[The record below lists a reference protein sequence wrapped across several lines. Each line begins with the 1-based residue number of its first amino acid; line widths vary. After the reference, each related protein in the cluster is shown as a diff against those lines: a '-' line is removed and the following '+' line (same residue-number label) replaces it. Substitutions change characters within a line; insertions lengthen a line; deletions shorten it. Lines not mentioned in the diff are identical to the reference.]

1 MTRTTINNLCFISP
15 ELISGMCAGGGP
27 ARFSEPASPQ
37 TVPLF
42 PLPLQDNLDRFP
54 VFFVAGFRDA
64 DFDPVRRW
72 PVAARMCHCATDSAI
87 AHHITEQSVMRR
99 FPPDAVAHAAPM
111 KSVNVRKAIDRSLP
125 ATRMASY
132 ADCQIAC
139 RFWLTLDHFFT
150 FNPSSTSRR
159 MGLFRPRRLN

>member
-1 MTRTTINNLCFISP
+1 MLHFTGTV
-15 ELISGMCAGGGP
+15 SGMCAGGGP

-42 PLPLQDNLDRFP
+42 PLRLQGNLDRFP
-54 VFFVAGFRDA
+54 VFFVAVFRDA

-111 KSVNVRKAIDRSLP
+111 KSVNV
-125 ATRMASY
+125 
-132 ADCQIAC
+132 
-139 RFWLTLDHFFT
+139 
-150 FNPSSTSRR
+150 
-159 MGLFRPRRLN
+159 